1 MDEYSLQ
8 YSCAHAC
15 LCLSKQAEKE
25 KQFKRLGSLSFQILE
40 GLFGKN
46 K

>member
-1 MDEYSLQ
+1 MDKYLLQ

-15 LCLSKQAEKE
+15 FSLSKQGEKE
-25 KQFKRLGSLSFQILE
+25 KQFSPLGSLSFQILV
-40 GLFGKN
+40 GQFGKN

>member
-1 MDEYSLQ
+1 MGEYLLQ